1 MQALVFESPRVNENN
16 MARDHSH
23 GHIHVHNRPDD
34 SAHARVS
41 ARSDVKPEDD
51 AIV

>member
-23 GHIHVHNRPDD
+23 GHIHVHDRPED
-34 SAHARVS
+34 SAHART
-41 ARSDVKPEDD
+41 AHKADDDD
-51 AIV
+51 AVV